1 MKGQEAESG
10 TTQRVAGTQS
20 HEEGIQVER
29 RGLLGG
35 FRVTPGGLLLR
46 WSFTIFPWNLKH
58 SW

>member
-46 WSFTIFPWNLKH
+46 WSFTIFPGI
-58 SW
+58 